1 MKKKLFAFILAA
13 AMTLGM
19 SMSVFAAEDPAP
31 TGNYS
36 ITVTPQSEATV
47 THVFDAYQ
55 VFYGDLSKKGDTLSN
70 IHWGSGISGEFVFKG
85 EKYSTAVDGD
95 AARLAKVLSTEQDAK
110 DLAESVT
117 FTNVVAGS
125 AEGVVTKNDDGT
137 YTRNNAVIQ
146 NLAAGYYIVKDR
158 DGSLDGKNDSYSNYM
173 VQVVGNA
180 TVTAKADVPSTQKK
194 VKDVND
200 STGEATDYQDSA
212 DYDIGDAIPFQF
224 SSTVVSNIDAYSSYV
239 YTFHDKED
247 AGLTFNKD
255 SVVVKLGDT
264 TLNSNYT
271 VNVTDS
277 ETETFSVAVDLKAAG
292 AKAGQV
298 VTVEYTSTLN
308 EKAVI
313 GAVGNKNKMYLEY
326 SNNPNGD
333 GTGKTK
339 EDVVIVFTYKVD
351 VNKFDE
357 NNEPLTGADFSV
369 EKKLA
374 NGSWKVL
381 TVEKNTSG
389 DVFTVKGIDDGE
401 YRLKETVTPNGYN
414 TISDK
419 YVYFTVTAE
428 HDVLSDSPAL
438 KSLTANAHAV
448 DANEALVGTYKFLA
462 QEGTLSTGIVNQSGA
477 ILPSTGGIGTTI
489 FYIVGG
495 LLVVVAGSVIF
506 VRKRMSREE
515 Y

>member
-19 SMSVFAAEDPAP
+19 SMSVFAA
-31 TGNYS
+31 GYS
-36 ITVTPQSEATV
+36 ITINPIADSTV
-47 THVFDAYQ
+47 AHTYEAYQ
-55 VFYGDLSKKGDTLSN
+55 VFAGDLAADGKTLSN
-70 IHWGSGISGEFVFKG
+70 IKWGAGVTGTITFK
-85 EKYSTAVDGD
+85 EVAYDTTVDGD
-95 AARLAKVLSTEQDAK
+95 AAKLAKALDGATQADAAALADAVTFGTPAKTVKAADAK
-110 DLAESVT
+110 TAT
-117 FTNVVAGS
+117 
-125 AEGVVTKNDDGT
+125 
-137 YTRNNAVIQ
+137 VIDE
-146 NLAAGYYIVKDR
+146 LVPGYYIVKDK
-158 DGSLDGKNDSYSNYM
+158 DGSLAGANDSYSDYI

-180 TVTAKADVPSTQKK
+180 TVSAKADVPSTQKK

-212 DYDIGDAIPFQF
+212 DYDIGDKVPFQF
-224 SSTVVSNIDAYSSYV
+224 SSKVVTNIDAYKTYV
-239 YTFHDKED
+239 YTFHDTEE
-247 AGLTFNKD
+247 AGLTYNDDAKVMLNNKE
-255 SVVVKLGDT
+255 VAFTKATPAAG
-264 TLNSNYT
+264 
-271 VNVTDS
+271 
-277 ETETFSVAVDLKAAG
+277 ETFAISVDLKAVGAQAG
-292 AKAGQV
+292 DTI
-298 VTVEYTSTLN
+298 TVEYTSTLN
-308 EKAVI
+308 EDAVI

-357 NNEPLTGADFSV
+357 NNKPLTGADFSV

-374 NGSWKVL
+374 DGSWKDL
-381 TVEKNTSG
+381 TVEKNASG

-401 YRLKETVTPNGYN
+401 YKLKETVTPNGYN
-414 TISDK
+414 TISDD

-428 HDVLSDSPAL
+428 HDVLSDNPQL
-438 KSLTANAHAV
+438 KNLTANAHAV
-448 DANEALVGTYKFLA
+448 DTDVALVGTYKFLA